1 MLSPLL
7 IYKHLFDLSLSY
19 FARIVN
25 GFSQRCPLMSY
36 DVL

>member
-7 IYKHLFDLSLSY
+7 IHKHLFDLRLSY

-25 GFSQRCPLMSY
+25 GFSQRCPTMSCN
-36 DVL
+36 VL